1 MTKKKQNNIFNIEFD
16 PIEFDPIEFNVYKDE
31 YNLEAE
37 IEPGYRLYVPWLH
50 REFWEEQDLN
60 QEANQ
65 ENEARTKQGELHLN
79 NGRTTENLHLKLKKD
94 SLNREKEAVR
104 KATI

>member
-1 MTKKKQNNIFNIEFD
+1 MTKKKQNNIGDFD
-16 PIEFDPIEFNVYKDE
+16 LCKDE

-60 QEANQ
+60 QETNQ
-65 ENEARTKQGELHLN
+65 ENEARTKRE
-79 NGRTTENLHLKLKKD
+79 RSKENLL
-94 SLNREKEAVR
+94 
-104 KATI
+104 

>member
-1 MTKKKQNNIFNIEFD
+1 MKKKKQNNIGDFD
-16 PIEFDPIEFNVYKDE
+16 LCKNE

-60 QEANQ
+60 QETNQ
-65 ENEARTKQGELHLN
+65 ENEARTKQGEIRLN
-79 NGRTTENLHLKLKKD
+79 NGRTTENLQSKP
-94 SLNREKEAVR
+94 
-104 KATI
+104 

>member
-1 MTKKKQNNIFNIEFD
+1 MTKKKQNNIGDFD
-16 PIEFDPIEFNVYKDE
+16 LCKDE

-60 QEANQ
+60 QE
-65 ENEARTKQGELHLN
+65 NEARTKQEEIRLN
-79 NGRTTENLHLKLKKD
+79 NGRTTENLQSKP
-94 SLNREKEAVR
+94 
-104 KATI
+104 

>member
-1 MTKKKQNNIFNIEFD
+1 MTKQNNIGDFD
-16 PIEFDPIEFNVYKDE
+16 LCKDE

-60 QEANQ
+60 QES
-65 ENEARTKQGELHLN
+65 EARTKQGEFALERRGN
-79 NGRTTENLHLKLKKD
+79 ADKKQVD
-94 SLNREKEAVR
+94 AVKVR
-104 KATI
+104 

>member
-1 MTKKKQNNIFNIEFD
+1 MTKKKQNNIFN
-16 PIEFDPIEFNVYKDE
+16 IEFDPIEFNVYKDE

-60 QEANQ
+60 QETNQ
-65 ENEARTKQGELHLN
+65 ENEARTKQGEIRLN
-79 NGRTTENLHLKLKKD
+79 NGRTTENLQSKP
-94 SLNREKEAVR
+94 
-104 KATI
+104 

>member
-1 MTKKKQNNIFNIEFD
+1 MTKKKQNNIGDFD
-16 PIEFDPIEFNVYKDE
+16 LCKDE

-37 IEPGYRLYVPWLH
+37 IEPGYRLYIPWLH

-60 QEANQ
+60 QETNQ
-65 ENEARTKQGELHLN
+65 ENEARTKQGEFTLEQRTN
-79 NGRTTENLHLKLKKD
+79 NGEFTLEAQKGQLEQRG
-94 SLNREKEAVR
+94 NREKEAVR

>member
-1 MTKKKQNNIFNIEFD
+1 MKKQNNIGDFD
-16 PIEFDPIEFNVYKDE
+16 LCKDE

-60 QEANQ
+60 QETNQ
-65 ENEARTKQGELHLN
+65 ENEARTKQGEIRLN
-79 NGRTTENLHLKLKKD
+79 NGRTTENLQSKP
-94 SLNREKEAVR
+94 
-104 KATI
+104 

>member
-1 MTKKKQNNIFNIEFD
+1 MKKKKQNNIGDFD
-16 PIEFDPIEFNVYKDE
+16 LCKDE

-60 QEANQ
+60 QETNQ
-65 ENEARTKQGELHLN
+65 ENEARTKQGEFTLEQRTN
-79 NGRTTENLHLKLKKD
+79 NGEFTLEAQKGQLEQRG
-94 SLNREKEAVR
+94 NREKEAVR

>member
-1 MTKKKQNNIFNIEFD
+1 MTKKKQNNIGDFD
-16 PIEFDPIEFNVYKDE
+16 LCKDE

-60 QEANQ
+60 QETNQ
-65 ENEARTKQGELHLN
+65 ENEARTKQGEFTLEAQKGQLEQR
-79 NGRTTENLHLKLKKD
+79 G
-94 SLNREKEAVR
+94 NREKEAVR

>member
-1 MTKKKQNNIFNIEFD
+1 MTKKKQNNIGDFD
-16 PIEFDPIEFNVYKDE
+16 LCKNE

-60 QEANQ
+60 QE
-65 ENEARTKQGELHLN
+65 NEARTKQEEIRLN
-79 NGRTTENLHLKLKKD
+79 NGRTTENLQSKP
-94 SLNREKEAVR
+94 
-104 KATI
+104 

>member
-1 MTKKKQNNIFNIEFD
+1 MKKKKQNNIFN
-16 PIEFDPIEFNVYKDE
+16 IEFDPIEFNVYKDE

-65 ENEARTKQGELHLN
+65 ENEARTKQGEIRLN
-79 NGRTTENLHLKLKKD
+79 NGRTTENLQSKP
-94 SLNREKEAVR
+94 
-104 KATI
+104 

>member
-1 MTKKKQNNIFNIEFD
+1 MKKKKQNNIGDFD
-16 PIEFDPIEFNVYKDE
+16 LCKDE

-37 IEPGYRLYVPWLH
+37 IEPGYRLYIPWLH

-60 QEANQ
+60 QETNQ
-65 ENEARTKQGELHLN
+65 ENEARTKQGEFTLEQRTN
-79 NGRTTENLHLKLKKD
+79 NGEFTLEARKGQLEQRA
-94 SLNREKEAVR
+94 NREKKRNRSREEAVR

>member
-1 MTKKKQNNIFNIEFD
+1 MKKKKQNNIGDFD
-16 PIEFDPIEFNVYKDE
+16 LCKDE

-60 QEANQ
+60 QETKQ
-65 ENEARTKQGELHLN
+65 ENEARTKQGEIRLN
-79 NGRTTENLHLKLKKD
+79 NGRTTENLQSKP
-94 SLNREKEAVR
+94 
-104 KATI
+104 